1 MAGARDR
8 LDLSPRR
15 LGPGLRHRGGVGR
28 ARRCLRAVARQAPH
42 QPRSRREPRFHPRR
56 RENRR
61 SLRARD
67 RFQGHAGEPL
77 RHGEPDQTMTASPRT
92 VAIAGF
98 GAIGREVA
106 RRLDAGI
113 PGFTLVAIAARDSA
127 KAERNAATLRHRPR
141 IESLAAL
148 PDLAQVIVEC
158 VPAAA
163 FVDAVGPGLDAG
175 RIVLTVSGAALLD
188 HPEMAERARKS
199 GGRLILATGAL
210 LGLDAV
216 RAAAIGSIT
225 SVRFVTR
232 KPPRSLARAPHL
244 QQPGIR
250 LDGLTPPPPVFAR
263 TPRHGAPA

>member
-199 GGRLILATGAL
+199 GGYLTL
-210 LGLDAV
+210 
-216 RAAAIGSIT
+216 
-225 SVRFVTR
+225 
-232 KPPRSLARAPHL
+232 PPRAPH
-244 QQPGIR
+244 R
-250 LDGLTPPPPVFAR
+250 LDP
-263 TPRHGAPA
+263 APAAPLHRVPLCSPTHPQPPRTR